1 MKKTTLVLFLSILI
15 NQITFAQSNKEQR
28 FVQTVNALVKAFSI
42 QDSATVAK
50 YIHPKRGVLLLFRQ
64 GVFDNLTEL
73 NTISFHDEGF
83 PQVIFT
89 QCKGIKALPLK
100 YAPLPKFNCENTR
113 WTKKGLFV
121 DTKKTDHLASTICK
135 TRNKLVPDNIPISTI
150 QQYYKLE
157 LMSRRIV
164 LTGKEYDNLIFYL
177 SYIDGRWYLTI
188 FDEVT
193 CDCSA

>member
-1 MKKTTLVLFLSILI
+1 MKKITLVLFLSILI

-28 FVQTVNALVKAFSI
+28 FVQTVNTLVKAFSM

-50 YIHPKRGVLLLFRQ
+50 FIHPEKGVLLLFRQ

-83 PQVIFT
+83 PQVLFT

-100 YAPLPKFNCENTR
+100 YATLPKFNCENTR
-113 WTKKGLFV
+113 WNKKGLFV
-121 DTKKTDHLASTICK
+121 DTKKTDHLVSSICK

-164 LTGKEYDNLIFYL
+164 LTGNEYDNLIFYL